1 MKKIKNLSKK
11 LKNIEK
17 ISLKKIKFDLLL
29 NIRTFSRKE
38 AIMQHRKII
47 LRIVV
52 VALLIYSFTAFG
64 SGLKDLRQGESQ
76 MNLLEEEL
84 SMLKD
89 TNSLLKAQLSTAPD
103 EDKVRKLAREKLGML
118 RPEDKIFIFSK
129 DREELLWGWK

>member
-1 MKKIKNLSKK
+1 
-11 LKNIEK
+11 
-17 ISLKKIKFDLLL
+17 
-29 NIRTFSRKE
+29 
-38 AIMQHRKII
+38 MQHRKII

-76 MNLLEEEL
+76 MNLLEDEL

-129 DREELLWGWK
+129 DREEPLWGWK